1 MNKSKSGSN
10 KTNGNLDFSKLSYS
24 TCITLAV
31 VISLLI
37 STINGLNDYGNI
49 WVIRISLSAWISSL
63 LICLKH
69 GHLNQSQRKVC
80 VSSFISTTLSLFIY
94 KTFPWGLPLGDN
106 QEIFNFLIPFLAQTL
121 IVAASIQALFCF
133 FPVDSENVK

>member
-10 KTNGNLDFSKLSYS
+10 KTNGILVFSKLSYS

-49 WVIRISLSAWISSL
+49 WVIRISLSAWLSSL

-69 GHLNQSQRKVC
+69 GHLNQRQRKVC

-94 KTFPWGLPLGDN
+94 KTFPLGFPLDDT
-106 QEIFNFLIPFLAQTL
+106 QEVLKFLVPFLAQTL
-121 IVAASIQALFCF
+121 IVAASIHALICF
-133 FPVDSENVK
+133 FPVGSENVK